1 MREILRFTAPT
12 TAATSGTFTLTD
24 PNYFY
29 AGATAFRLPLG
40 CKAKLWSYTLSGTA
54 FTAMLGVSKDGGSTY
69 TDVARWDLQSNG
81 IISETYEGRPEV
93 FLDSRSGDEMFRV
106 TFAQSDA
113 VATSRIAL
121 VVEISDEE

>member
-40 CKAKLWSYTLSGTA
+40 CKAKLWSYTLSGTP
-54 FTAMLGVSKDGGSTY
+54 FTAMLEVSKNGTVYDEVS
-69 TDVARWDLQSNG
+69 RWDLQSAG
-81 IISETYEGRPEV
+81 IVSETYEGRPEV

-113 VATSRIAL
+113 IATSRIAL
-121 VVEISDEE
+121 VVEISDED

>member
-12 TAATSGTFTLTD
+12 TAATTGTFTLTD

-54 FTAMLGVSKDGGSTY
+54 FTAMLEVSKNG
-69 TDVARWDLQSNG
+69 TDYEEVSRWDLQSAG

-93 FLDSRSGDEMFRV
+93 FLDSRGGDEMFRV

-113 VATSRIAL
+113 IATSRIAL

>member
-1 MREILRFTAPT
+1 
-12 TAATSGTFTLTD
+12 
-24 PNYFY
+24 
-29 AGATAFRLPLG
+29 
-40 CKAKLWSYTLSGTA
+40 
-54 FTAMLGVSKDGGSTY
+54 
-69 TDVARWDLQSNG
+69 VARWDLQSAG

-93 FLDSRSGDEMFRV
+93 FLDSRGGDEMFRV

>member
-12 TAATSGTFTLTD
+12 TAATTGTFTLTD

-40 CKAKLWSYTLSGTA
+40 CKAKLWSYTLSGAPFIAT
-54 FTAMLGVSKDGGSTY
+54 LSISLDGVTY
-69 TDVARWDLQSNG
+69 TEISRWDLQSEG

-93 FLDSRSGDEMFRV
+93 FLDSRTGDERFKV
-106 TFAQSDA
+106 SFEQEEAA
-113 VATSRIAL
+113 AKSRIAL
-121 VVEISDEE
+121 IVEISDED

>member
-54 FTAMLGVSKDGGSTY
+54 FTAMLEVSKNG
-69 TDVARWDLQSNG
+69 TDYDVVSRWDLQSAG
-81 IISETYEGRPEV
+81 IVSETYEGRPEV

-113 VATSRIAL
+113 IAMSRIAL
-121 VVEISDEE
+121 VVEISDED

>member
-54 FTAMLGVSKDGGSTY
+54 FTAMLEVSKNG
-69 TDVARWDLQSNG
+69 TDYEEVSRWDLQSNG
-81 IISETYEGRPEV
+81 IISETYEGRPEL

-113 VATSRIAL
+113 IATSRIAL

>member
-54 FTAMLGVSKDGGSTY
+54 FTAMLEVSKNG
-69 TDVARWDLQSNG
+69 TDYEEVSRWDLQSAG

-113 VATSRIAL
+113 IATSRIAL

>member
-12 TAATSGTFTLTD
+12 TAATTGTFTLTD

-54 FTAMLGVSKDGGSTY
+54 FTATLSISLDGVTY
-69 TDVARWDLQSNG
+69 TEISRWDLQSEG

-93 FLDSRSGDEMFRV
+93 FLDSRTGDERFKV
-106 TFAQSDA
+106 SFEQEEAA
-113 VATSRIAL
+113 AKSRIAL
-121 VVEISDEE
+121 IVEISDED

>member
-54 FTAMLGVSKDGGSTY
+54 FTAMLEVSKNG
-69 TDVARWDLQSNG
+69 TDYEEVSRWDLQSNG

-113 VATSRIAL
+113 IATSRIAL

>member
-1 MREILRFTAPT
+1 MREIIRLTAPT
-12 TAATSGTFTLTD
+12 TKDTEGTFVLSD

-29 AGATAFRLPLG
+29 EGAESFRLPLG
-40 CKAKLWSYTLSGTA
+40 CKAKLWSYTLSGTP
-54 FTAMLGVSKDGGSTY
+54 FTAMLEVSKNG
-69 TDVARWDLQSNG
+69 TDYEKVSRWDLQSAG

-113 VATSRIAL
+113 IAMSRIAL
-121 VVEISDEE
+121 VVEISDED

>member
-29 AGATAFRLPLG
+29 AGAESFRLPLG
-40 CKAKLWSYTLSGTA
+40 CKAKLWSYTLSGTP
-54 FTAMLGVSKDGGSTY
+54 FTAMLEVSKNGTNY
-69 TDVARWDLQSNG
+69 DVVSRWDLQSAG
-81 IISETYEGRPEV
+81 IVSETYEGRPEV

-113 VATSRIAL
+113 IAMSRIAL
-121 VVEISDEE
+121 VVEISDED

>member
-54 FTAMLGVSKDGGSTY
+54 FTAMLEVSKNG
-69 TDVARWDLQSNG
+69 TDYEEVSRWDLQSAG

-93 FLDSRSGDEMFRV
+93 FLDSRGGDEMFRV

-113 VATSRIAL
+113 IATSRIAL

>member
-54 FTAMLGVSKDGGSTY
+54 FTAMLEVSKNG
-69 TDVARWDLQSNG
+69 TDYEEVSRWDLQSDG

-93 FLDSRSGDEMFRV
+93 FLDSRGGDEMFRV

>member
-54 FTAMLGVSKDGGSTY
+54 FTAMLEVSKNG
-69 TDVARWDLQSNG
+69 TDYEEVSRWDLQSNG

-93 FLDSRSGDEMFRV
+93 FLDSRGGDEMFRV

-113 VATSRIAL
+113 IATSRIAL

>member
-12 TAATSGTFTLTD
+12 TAATTGTFTLTD

-54 FTAMLGVSKDGGSTY
+54 FTAMLEVSKNG
-69 TDVARWDLQSNG
+69 TDYEEVSRWDLQSAG

-113 VATSRIAL
+113 IATSRIAL

>member
-1 MREILRFTAPT
+1 MREIIRLTAPT
-12 TAATSGTFTLTD
+12 TAATTGTFTLTD

-54 FTAMLGVSKDGGSTY
+54 FTAMLEVSKNG
-69 TDVARWDLQSNG
+69 TDYEEVSRWDLQSAG

-113 VATSRIAL
+113 IATSRIAL

>member
-40 CKAKLWSYTLSGTA
+40 CKAKLWSYTLSGTP
-54 FTAMLGVSKDGGSTY
+54 FTAMLEVSKNGTNY
-69 TDVARWDLQSNG
+69 DVVSRWDLQSAG
-81 IISETYEGRPEV
+81 IVSETYEGRPEV

-113 VATSRIAL
+113 IAMSRIAL
-121 VVEISDEE
+121 VVEISDED

>member
-54 FTAMLGVSKDGGSTY
+54 FTAMLEVSKNG
-69 TDVARWDLQSNG
+69 TDYEEVSRWDLQSDG

-113 VATSRIAL
+113 IATSRIAL

>member
-54 FTAMLGVSKDGGSTY
+54 FTAMLEVSKNG
-69 TDVARWDLQSNG
+69 TDYEEVSRWDLQSAG

>member
-54 FTAMLGVSKDGGSTY
+54 FTAMLEVSKNG
-69 TDVARWDLQSNG
+69 TDYEEVSRWDLQSDG

-93 FLDSRSGDEMFRV
+93 FLDSRGGDEMFRV

-113 VATSRIAL
+113 IATSRIAL

>member
-29 AGATAFRLPLG
+29 TGATAFRLPLG
-40 CKAKLWSYTLSGTA
+40 CKAKLWSYTLSGTP
-54 FTAMLGVSKDGGSTY
+54 FTAMLEVSKNG
-69 TDVARWDLQSNG
+69 TDYEKVSRWDLQSAG

-113 VATSRIAL
+113 IAMSRIAL
-121 VVEISDEE
+121 VVEISDED

>member
-1 MREILRFTAPT
+1 MREIIRLTAST

-29 AGATAFRLPLG
+29 AGAESFRLPLG
-40 CKAKLWSYTLSGTA
+40 CKAKLWSYTLSGTP
-54 FTAMLGVSKDGGSTY
+54 FTAMLEVSKNG
-69 TDVARWDLQSNG
+69 TDYEEVSRWDLQSAG
-81 IISETYEGRPEV
+81 IVSETYEGRPEV

-113 VATSRIAL
+113 IAMSRIAL
-121 VVEISDEE
+121 VVEISDED

>member
-12 TAATSGTFTLTD
+12 TAAPSGTFTLTD
-24 PNYFY
+24 PNYFC

-40 CKAKLWSYTLSGTA
+40 CKAKLWSYTLSGTP
-54 FTAMLGVSKDGGSTY
+54 FTAMLEVSKNG
-69 TDVARWDLQSNG
+69 TDYEKVSRWDLQSAG
-81 IISETYEGRPEV
+81 IVSETYEGRPEV

-113 VATSRIAL
+113 IATSRIAL
-121 VVEISDEE
+121 VVEISDED

>member
-1 MREILRFTAPT
+1 MRESLRFTAST

-24 PNYFY
+24 PNYFC

-40 CKAKLWSYTLSGTA
+40 CKAKLWSYTLSGTP
-54 FTAMLGVSKDGGSTY
+54 FTAMLEVSKNGTEYEKVS
-69 TDVARWDLQSNG
+69 RWDLQSAG

-113 VATSRIAL
+113 IATSRIAL
-121 VVEISDEE
+121 VVEISDED

>member
-40 CKAKLWSYTLSGTA
+40 CKAKLWSYTLSGTP
-54 FTAMLGVSKDGGSTY
+54 FTAMLEVSKNGTGYEEVS
-69 TDVARWDLQSNG
+69 RWDLQSAG
-81 IISETYEGRPEV
+81 IVSETYEGRPEV

-113 VATSRIAL
+113 IAMSRIAL
-121 VVEISDEE
+121 VVEISDED

>member
-29 AGATAFRLPLG
+29 AGAESFRLPLG
-40 CKAKLWSYTLSGTA
+40 CKAKLWSYTLSGTP
-54 FTAMLGVSKDGGSTY
+54 FTAMLEVSKNG
-69 TDVARWDLQSNG
+69 TDYEEVSRWDLQSAG

-113 VATSRIAL
+113 IAMSRIAL
-121 VVEISDEE
+121 VVEISDED

>member
-54 FTAMLGVSKDGGSTY
+54 FTAMLEVSKNG
-69 TDVARWDLQSNG
+69 TDYEEVSRWDLQSNG

>member
-54 FTAMLGVSKDGGSTY
+54 FTAMLEVSKNG
-69 TDVARWDLQSNG
+69 TDYEEVSRWDLQSNG

-93 FLDSRSGDEMFRV
+93 FLDSRGGDEMFRV

>member
-1 MREILRFTAPT
+1 MREIIRLTAQT

-29 AGATAFRLPLG
+29 EGAESFRLPLG
-40 CKAKLWSYTLSGTA
+40 CKAKLWSYTLSGTP
-54 FTAMLGVSKDGGSTY
+54 FTAMLEVSKNGTNYEKVS
-69 TDVARWDLQSNG
+69 RWDLQSAG
-81 IISETYEGRPEV
+81 IVSETYEGRPEV

-113 VATSRIAL
+113 IAMSRIAL
-121 VVEISDEE
+121 VVEISDED

>member
-12 TAATSGTFTLTD
+12 TAATTGTFTLTD

-54 FTAMLGVSKDGGSTY
+54 FTAMLEVSKNG
-69 TDVARWDLQSNG
+69 TDYEEVSRWDLQSNG

-93 FLDSRSGDEMFRV
+93 FLDSRGGDEMFRV

-113 VATSRIAL
+113 IATSRIAL